1 MIHFRKIKLSAQ
13 EKQYTT
19 EFDVTKFLELIPNPE
34 QYFND
39 PNRTVSIKHHI
50 DYNYALNF
58 LKNHY
63 SHLHAREIQQVFI
76 AQQSILKS
84 AEILDCFKRQLRAKR
99 KLYPL
104 TSCQNIPLLQE
115 VY

>member
-1 MIHFRKIKLSAQ
+1 MKLSAQ

-39 PNRTVSIKHHI
+39 PNRTVSFKNHS
-50 DYNYALNF
+50 DSTYALNF

-63 SHLHAREIQQVFI
+63 SHLHVREIHQVFS
-76 AQQSILKS
+76 AQQSILK
-84 AEILDCFKRQLRAKR
+84 AANMLDCFKRQMRAKR